1 MNLVKLEFKEIDV
14 NKVCPTVD
22 NFSDGVYARTIFMPK
37 GTIIVGKKHKTRHL
51 NIVIS
56 GIARVW
62 MDGVVRDIKAPDIL
76 ESKEGCR
83 KIFYIV
89 EDMIISEEPL
99 EGLENIIKELQCIS
113 I

>member
-1 MNLVKLEFKEIDV
+1 
-14 NKVCPTVD
+14 
-22 NFSDGVYARTIFMPK
+22 MPK

-62 MDGVVRDIKAPDIL
+62 MDGVIRDIKAPDIL

-83 KIFYIV
+83 KILYIV
-89 EDMIISEEPL
+89 EDMYWTTIHPTNETDVGIIEDMIISEEPL
-99 EGLENIIKELQCIS
+99 EGLENIIKELQCFS